1 MHRWSSEILS
11 SIGKI
16 PNESDGGKP
25 GKHNRS
31 VVHSLSIDR
40 DGDGHAE
47 NNNGETDPHDADT
60 VDQRSKLAKRVGGV
74 LDDLAAAHEIDG
86 NGDAVGGGETD
97 GGDTGEGVESSGGSE
112 VDASQNAIDNS
123 GENESVDGHI
133 QLCVD
138 TAP

>member
-1 MHRWSSEILS
+1 MHRWSGEVLS

-16 PNESDGGKP
+16 PNKSDGGKP

-31 VVHSLSIDR
+31 VVHSLGIDG

-47 NNNGETDPHDADT
+47 NDDGETDPHDADT
-60 VDQRSKLAKRVGGV
+60 VDQRSKFAKRVGRV

-86 NGDAVGGGETD
+86 NGDTVGGGKTD

-112 VDASQNAIDNS
+112 VDAPQNAIDNS
-123 GENESVDGHI
+123 GEDESVDGHI